1 MDPPYYMRSESVNL
15 RTFIFILRVNFL
27 SGFLENL
34 MFHFPFTIESK
45 VLSLPSNLNSM
56 IVKLISLFK
65 LVLCLV
71 FV

>member
-27 SGFLENL
+27 SEFLENL

-45 VLSLPSNLNSM
+45 VLSFPSNLNSM